1 MRDTQTRDGP
11 TRDAVLTRLL
21 VVQAARSAYA
31 WLPTA
36 FFLFAARLGDERA
49 LVLAGV
55 YYVAEV
61 LLELPSSYASDRL
74 GRRATLVVAMVML
87 ALGGFV
93 VAGASGF
100 AACVVGQVLVAGS
113 SAFVSGTDT
122 AFLHDHLRARGRL
135 AELGAWESK
144 SASVG
149 FASAAFACV
158 VGGAAS
164 TLWLG
169 AGYALS
175 GAAGV
180 VGVIAALGL
189 ADVRSENERAGGGR
203 GEWAQLARNFTRPRL
218 LWVFVFAVAMQV
230 VNHVPLEFHQPY
242 LAAAGVDGAFNWGG
256 GERPTLV
263 AGLLLGAMML
273 LGAFASRASPRF
285 GERFGERRAL
295 LATFVMQCAI
305 VWTMAA
311 VVHPLVAVVIAARG
325 VPHGLAQPLRNVFVH
340 RELEGNLRATWF
352 SLQTLVG
359 SAVFSLTLFASAGVV
374 ASGTASLAAGELGR
388 VLTGYGIGAALVL
401 VCLAIP
407 RLR

>member
-1 MRDTQTRDGP
+1 
-11 TRDAVLTRLL
+11 
-21 VVQAARSAYA
+21 
-31 WLPTA
+31 
-36 FFLFAARLGDERA
+36 
-49 LVLAGV
+49 
-55 YYVAEV
+55 
-61 LLELPSSYASDRL
+61 
-74 GRRATLVVAMVML
+74 
-87 ALGGFV
+87 
-93 VAGASGF
+93 
-100 AACVVGQVLVAGS
+100 
-113 SAFVSGTDT
+113 
-122 AFLHDHLRARGRL
+122 
-135 AELGAWESK
+135 
-144 SASVG
+144 VG
-149 FASAAFACV
+149 FASAALACV

-180 VGVIAALGL
+180 VGTIAALGL
-189 ADVRSENERAGGGR
+189 ADVRGAAERAGAGR
-203 GEWAQLARNFTRPRL
+203 GEWARFARNFTRPRL

-242 LAAAGVDGAFNWGG
+242 LEAAGVDFGG
-256 GERPTLV
+256 GERPTLA
-263 AGLLLGAMML
+263 AGLVLGAMML

-295 LATFVMQCAI
+295 LATFMLQCAI

-325 VPHGLAQPLRNVFVH
+325 VPHGLAQPLRNVMVH
-340 RELEGNLRATWF
+340 RELDGNLRATWF
-352 SLQTLVG
+352 SLQSLVG
-359 SAVFSLTLFASAGVV
+359 SAVFSLTLFASAGVI

-388 VLTGYGIGAALVL
+388 VLTGYGVGAALVL

>member
-1 MRDTQTRDGP
+1 MTRDTRTH
-11 TRDAVLTRLL
+11 DAALTRLL

-36 FFLFAARLGDERA
+36 FFLFSARLGDEQA

-149 FASAAFACV
+149 FASAALACV

-180 VGVIAALGL
+180 VGTIAALGL
-189 ADVRSENERAGGGR
+189 ADVRGAAERAGAGR
-203 GEWAQLARNFTRPRL
+203 GEWARFARNFTRPRL

-242 LAAAGVDGAFNWGG
+242 LEAAGVDFGG
-256 GERPTLV
+256 GERPTLA
-263 AGLLLGAMML
+263 AGLVLGAMML

-295 LATFVMQCAI
+295 LATFMLQCAI

-325 VPHGLAQPLRNVFVH
+325 VPHGLAQPLRNVMVH
-340 RELEGNLRATWF
+340 RELDGNLRATWF
-352 SLQTLVG
+352 SLQSLVG
-359 SAVFSLTLFASAGVV
+359 SAVFSLTLFASAGVI

-388 VLTGYGIGAALVL
+388 VLTGYGVGAALVL